1 MYMYKYLETEST
13 NPFYNLAFEE
23 YCLKNLRQHPR
34 IMLLWQNENSVIIG
48 RYQNAQSEIN
58 QTAVK
63 RENVT
68 VVRRS
73 TGGGA
78 VYHDLGN
85 LNYSFITPA
94 EKLSSVK
101 LEIIA
106 APLLSA
112 LHKLGIEAEVQG
124 RNDIVINGLK
134 ISGTAQCLH
143 KDRLLHHGT
152 LLYDTDLSMLQK
164 VLSVDTT
171 KLSSKGVKSVLS
183 RVTNIKEITKSNK
196 TTLDFWQDLLGA
208 LPDREK
214 ITLTDEQLSE
224 ITKLADEKYA
234 SQEWTMGKSPAYTIK
249 NSKRFSGG
257 KLEITLAVRKGLINN
272 LRISG
277 DFLGLLPAEGL
288 EGALTDLVYDRD
300 IVARAIER
308 LPLSLHLG
316 SISEE
321 EFLSCLFPD

>member
-106 APLLSA
+106 EPLLSA

>member
-94 EKLSSVK
+94 EKLSFVK

-288 EGALTDLVYDRD
+288 ESALTDLAYDKE
-300 IVARAIER
+300 IIARAIER

-316 SISEE
+316 NISEE

>member
-1 MYMYKYLETEST
+1 MYKYLETKST
-13 NPFYNLAFEE
+13 DPFYNLAFEE
-23 YCLKNLRQHPR
+23 YCLKNLTQHPR

-58 QTAVK
+58 QTVVK
-63 RENVT
+63 KENVT

-124 RNDIVINGLK
+124 RNDIVVKDLK
-134 ISGTAQCLH
+134 ISGTAQRLH

-234 SQEWTMGKSPAYTIK
+234 SQEWTMGKSPAYTIR
-249 NSKRFSGG
+249 NSKRFPGG

-288 EGALTDLVYDRD
+288 ESALTDLAYDKE
-300 IVARAIER
+300 IIARAIER

-316 SISEE
+316 NISEE